1 METALRSR
9 ATDVFGWHLRPEQ
22 ETVVDAVLAG
32 RDALAVMPTG
42 SGKSA
47 IYQVAALALD
57 GPVVVVSPL
66 VALQEDQVVGLED
79 HPDAPRAVTIN
90 ATRGR
95 RDLDEAWDAVA
106 DGSARYVFLAPE
118 QLAKD
123 DVVERLRHA
132 GVALA
137 TIDEAH
143 CVSSW
148 GHDFRPD
155 YLVLGE
161 VVERLGR
168 PPVLA
173 MTATGSSPVRAE
185 IVERLRM
192 RDPFVLA
199 TGFDRPELRLEVV
212 RHEDAEAKREA
223 LVRQVVGLEGAGIVY
238 VATRADTL
246 VYADELVESGRRAQ
260 PYHAGLRVRDRE
272 AVHHAFLDGSI
283 DVVVATS
290 AFGMGIDKPD
300 VRFVVHADVPESV
313 DAYYQE
319 IGRAGRDRQPA
330 LATMHY
336 RAEDLGLR
344 RFFAS
349 GSPRP
354 ASLRAV
360 YGAVPASGSGGAP
373 LPRSDV
379 AAASGLSARTA
390 ARAANALVD
399 AGVLVDA
406 QDGLERAADAPGTA
420 ESAAR
425 AAAER
430 AADRE
435 RIEESRIAMI
445 RRFAETDE
453 CRRQF
458 LLGYFGD
465 ELPEPC
471 GNCDTCTSGSAASAH
486 AADGSHDAEWP
497 PDAEVEHP
505 EWGRGTVMSTEDDR
519 VTVFFES
526 AGYRTLALADVAAR
540 DLLERV

>member
-1 METALRSR
+1 MVGMDTALRTR
-9 ATDVFGWHLRPEQ
+9 AADVFGWTLRPEQ
-22 ETVVDAVLAG
+22 ETVVDAVLDG

-47 IYQVAALALD
+47 IYQVAGLALD
-57 GPVVVVSPL
+57 GLVVVVSPL

-79 HPDAPRAVTIN
+79 HPDAPRAVTVN
-90 ATRGR
+90 ATHSR
-95 RDLDEAWDAVA
+95 RDLDDAWEAVD
-106 DGSARYVFLAPE
+106 DGSVRYVFLAPE

-123 DVVERLRHA
+123 DVVERLRA
-132 GVALA
+132 VGVSLV
-137 TIDEAH
+137 TVDEAH

-155 YLVLGE
+155 YLLLGE

-173 MTATGSSPVRAE
+173 MTATGSSPVRTE
-185 IVERLRM
+185 IVERLAM
-192 RDPFVLA
+192 HDPLVLA
-199 TGFDRPELRLEVV
+199 TGFDRPELRFEVV
-212 RHEDAEAKREA
+212 RHEDDEGKREA
-223 LVRQVVGLEGAGIVY
+223 VVEQVVGLEGAGVVY
-238 VATRADTL
+238 VATRAETL
-246 VYADELVESGRRAQ
+246 VYADELVESGRRAK
-260 PYHAGLRVRDRE
+260 PYHAGLRARDRE
-272 AVHHAFLDGSI
+272 AVHHAFLDGEI

-319 IGRAGRDRQPA
+319 VGRAGRDRDPA
-330 LATMHY
+330 LATLHY

-349 GSPRP
+349 GRPRP

-360 YGAVPASGSGGAP
+360 FDAVPAPGA
-373 LPRSDV
+373 LVRSELAD
-379 AAASGLSARTA
+379 ASGLSARTA

-399 AGVLVDA
+399 AGVLTDVR
-406 QDGLERAADAPGTA
+406 DGLRRVPGGPRTA
-420 ESAAR
+420 EAAAR
-425 AAAER
+425 AAADR
-430 AADRE
+430 AASRE
-435 RIEESRIAMI
+435 RIEESRIAMV
-445 RRFAETDE
+445 RGYAETDE

-465 ELPEPC
+465 SLPEPC
-471 GNCDTCTSGSAASAH
+471 GNCDTCSSGSAAVAH

-519 VTVFFES
+519 LTVFFES
-526 AGYRTLALADVAAR
+526 AGYRTLALSDVSER
-540 DLLERV
+540 KLLERV

>member
-1 METALRSR
+1 MDTALRSR

-22 ETVVDAVLAG
+22 ETVIDAVLAR

-47 IYQVAALALD
+47 IYQVAGLALD
-57 GPVVVVSPL
+57 GVLVVVSPL

-90 ATRGR
+90 ATRAR
-95 RDLDEAWDAVA
+95 RDLDEAWDAVESGA
-106 DGSARYVFLAPE
+106 ARYVFLAPE

-123 DVVERLRHA
+123 DVVERLRTA
-132 GVALA
+132 GVALV
-137 TIDEAH
+137 TVDEAH

-161 VVERLGR
+161 VIERLGR

-173 MTATGSSPVRAE
+173 MTATGSSPVRSE
-185 IVERLRM
+185 IVERLGM
-192 RDPFVLA
+192 RDPLVLA

-212 RHEDAEAKREA
+212 RHTDDDAKRQAVAEQVGA
-223 LVRQVVGLEGAGIVY
+223 LDGAGIVY
-238 VATRADTL
+238 VATRAETL
-246 VYADELVESGRRAQ
+246 EYADALVEEGRRAA

-272 AVHHAFLDGSI
+272 AVHHAFRDGEV

-319 IGRAGRDRQPA
+319 VGRAGRDRQPG
-330 LATMHY
+330 LATLHY

-349 GSPRP
+349 GGPRP

-360 YGAVPASGSGGAP
+360 FDAVPADGSVA
-373 LPRSDV
+373 RSDLP
-379 AAASGLSARTA
+379 AASGLSGRTA
-390 ARAANALVD
+390 GRAANALVD
-399 AGVLVDA
+399 AGVLVDER
-406 QDGLERAADAPGTA
+406 DGL
-420 ESAAR
+420 AR
-425 AAAER
+425 AAGAPASADAAVRAASER
-430 AADRE
+430 AEDRE
-435 RIEESRIAMI
+435 RIEESRIAMM

-471 GNCDTCTSGSAASAH
+471 GNCDTCTSGSADETH

-497 PDAEVEHP
+497 PDAEVEHT

-519 VTVFFES
+519 LTVFFES
-526 AGYRTLALADVAAR
+526 AGYRTLALTDVVER
-540 DLLERV
+540 KLLERV

>member
-1 METALRSR
+1 MDTALRTR
-9 ATDVFGWHLRPEQ
+9 AADVFGWTLRPEQ

-47 IYQVAALALD
+47 IYQVAGLALD
-57 GPVVVVSPL
+57 GAVVVVSPL

-123 DVVERLRHA
+123 DVVERLRTA
-132 GVALA
+132 GVALV
-137 TIDEAH
+137 TVDEAH

-173 MTATGSSPVRAE
+173 MTATGSSPVRSE
-185 IVERLRM
+185 IVERLGM
-192 RDPFVLA
+192 RDPLVLA

-212 RHEDAEAKREA
+212 RHEDADSKRDA
-223 LVRQVVGLEGAGIVY
+223 LAAQVAGLDGAGIVY
-238 VATRADTL
+238 VATRAETL
-246 VYADELVESGRRAQ
+246 EYSDVLVEAGRRAK

-272 AVHHAFLDGSI
+272 AVHHAFLDGSV

-319 IGRAGRDRQPA
+319 VGRAGRDGEPG

-360 YGAVPASGSGGAP
+360 YDAVPP
-373 LPRSDV
+373 RRTVRRSDL
-379 AAASGLSARTA
+379 ADASGLAARTA
-390 ARAANALVD
+390 GRAANALVD
-399 AGVLVDA
+399 AGVLVDVR
-406 QDGLERAADAPGTA
+406 DGLERAAGAPR
-420 ESAAR
+420 SAD
-425 AAAER
+425 AAALAASER
-430 AADRE
+430 ADERE
-435 RIEESRIAMI
+435 RIEESRIAMM
-445 RRFAETDE
+445 RRYAETDE

-471 GNCDTCTSGSAASAH
+471 GNCDTCSSGSAAEAH
-486 AADGSHDAEWP
+486 AADGSHDGEWP
-497 PDAEVEHP
+497 PDA
-505 EWGRGTVMSTEDDR
+505 TSSTPSGAE
-519 VTVFFES
+519 
-526 AGYRTLALADVAAR
+526 AR
-540 DLLERV
+540 

>member
-1 METALRSR
+1 MQNELRTR
-9 ATDVFGWHLRPEQ
+9 AADVFGWELRDAQ
-22 ETVVDAVLAG
+22 QTVVDAVLAG
-32 RDALAVMPTG
+32 RDAIALMPTG

-66 VALQEDQVVGLED
+66 VALQEDQVVGIED

-90 ATRGR
+90 ATRAHR
-95 RDLDEAWDAVA
+95 ELDDAWQAVA
-106 DGSARYVFLAPE
+106 SGEARYVFLAPE

-123 DVVERLRHA
+123 EVVDRLRAA
-132 GVALA
+132 GVALV
-137 TIDEAH
+137 TVDEAH

-173 MTATGSSPVRAE
+173 MTATGSTPVRTE
-185 IVERLRM
+185 IVERLGM
-192 RDPFVLA
+192 RDPLVVA
-199 TGFDRPELRLEVV
+199 TGFDRPNLRFEVQ
-212 RHEDAEAKREA
+212 RHTDEVAKREA
-223 LVRQVVGLEGAGIVY
+223 VVEQVVGLEGAGIVY
-238 VATRADTL
+238 VATRAETL
-246 VYADELVESGRRAQ
+246 VYADELVESGRRAKA
-260 PYHAGLRVRDRE
+260 YHAGLRVRDRE
-272 AVHHAFLDGSI
+272 HVHHEFLDGEL

-319 IGRAGRDRQPA
+319 VGRAGRDGDVG
-330 LATMHY
+330 LATLHY
-336 RAEDLGLR
+336 RSEDLGLR

-360 YGAVPASGSGGAP
+360 FDAVPADGTLA
-373 LPRSDV
+373 RSEV
-379 AAASGLSARTA
+379 AERAGLAARTA
-390 ARAANALVD
+390 GRVVNTLVD
-399 AGVLVDA
+399 AGALIDDR
-406 QDGLERAADAPGTA
+406 DGLRRAPDGPADAV
-420 ESAAR
+420 
-425 AAAER
+425 AAAELAKR
-430 AADRE
+430 HAKERE
-435 RIEESRIAMI
+435 RVEESRIEMM
-445 RRFAETDE
+445 RRFAETTG

-471 GNCDTCTSGSAASAH
+471 GNCDTCSAGTATDADAH
-486 AADGSHDAEWP
+486 GADGSHDTEWP
-497 PDAEVEHP
+497 PDAPVEHA

-519 VTVFFES
+519 LTVFFES
-526 AGYRTLALADVAAR
+526 AGYRTLALQDVTER
-540 DLLERV
+540 HLLERV

>member
-1 METALRSR
+1 MDTALRTR
-9 ATDVFGWHLRPEQ
+9 AADVFGWTLRPEQ
-22 ETVVDAVLAG
+22 EAVVDAVLAG
-32 RDALAVMPTG
+32 RDALALMPTG

-66 VALQEDQVVGLED
+66 VALQEDQVVGIED
-79 HPDAPRAVTIN
+79 HPDAPRAVTVN
-90 ATRGR
+90 ATKGARS
-95 RDLDEAWDAVA
+95 LEEAWDGIASGDV
-106 DGSARYVFLAPE
+106 GYVFLAPE
-118 QLAKD
+118 QLVKD
-123 DVVERLRHA
+123 DVVERLRDA
-132 GVALA
+132 GVALV
-137 TIDEAH
+137 TVDEAH

-173 MTATGSSPVRAE
+173 MTATGSTPVREE
-185 IVERLRM
+185 IVERLGM
-192 RDPFVLA
+192 RDPLVQA

-212 RHEDAEAKREA
+212 RHEDADGKREA
-223 LVRQVVGLEGAGIVY
+223 LVSQVAGLEGTGIVY
-238 VATRADTL
+238 VATRAETTE
-246 VYADELVESGRRAQ
+246 YADALAAAGRSASA
-260 PYHAGLRVRDRE
+260 YHAGLRVSERE
-272 AVHHAFLDGSI
+272 QVHHAFLDGSV

-290 AFGMGIDKPD
+290 AFGMGIDKHD
-300 VRFVVHADVPESV
+300 VRFVVHADVPESI

-319 IGRAGRDRQPA
+319 VGRAGRDGEPA
-330 LATMHY
+330 LATLHY

-360 YGAVPASGSGGAP
+360 YDAVPARGGI
-373 LPRSDV
+373 PRSSLTD
-379 AAASGLSARTA
+379 ASGLAARTA
-390 ARAANALVD
+390 GRAANALVD
-399 AGVLVDA
+399 AGVLVDDA
-406 QDGLERAADAPGTA
+406 DGLHRAVGAPASAEAAAD
-420 ESAAR
+420 R
-425 AAAER
+425 AKEH

-435 RIEESRIAMI
+435 RVEDSRIQMM
-445 RRFAETDE
+445 RRFAETDG

-465 ELPEPC
+465 ELPGPC
-471 GNCDTCTSGSAASAH
+471 GNCDTCSAGTAQRVAEEQHTEDDSWP
-486 AADGSHDAEWP
+486 ADTA
-497 PDAEVEHP
+497 VEHT

-519 VTVFFES
+519 ITVFFES
-526 AGYRTLALADVAAR
+526 AGYRTLALADVEER

>member
-1 METALRSR
+1 MDTALRSR
-9 ATDVFGWHLRPEQ
+9 AADVFGWTLRPEQ
-22 ETVVDAVLAG
+22 ETVIDAVLTG

-47 IYQVAALALD
+47 IYQVAGLALD
-57 GPVVVVSPL
+57 GVVVVVSPL

-90 ATRGR
+90 ATRAR
-95 RDLDEAWDAVA
+95 RDLDAAWDAVA
-106 DGSARYVFLAPE
+106 DGDARYVFLAPE

-123 DVVERLRHA
+123 DVVERLRAA
-132 GVALA
+132 GVALV
-137 TIDEAH
+137 TVDEAH

-185 IVERLRM
+185 IVERLGM
-192 RDPFVLA
+192 RDPLVLA

-212 RHEDAEAKREA
+212 RHADADAKRDA
-223 LVRQVVGLEGAGIVY
+223 LVAQVAGLDGAGIVY
-238 VATRADTL
+238 VATRAETL
-246 VYADELVESGRRAQ
+246 EYADLLVEAGRRAK

-272 AVHHAFLDGSI
+272 AVHHAFLDGSV
-283 DVVVATS
+283 DTVVATS

-319 IGRAGRDRQPA
+319 VGRAGRDGDPG

-349 GSPRP
+349 GTPRP

-360 YGAVPASGSGGAP
+360 FDAVPSDGTLA
-373 LPRSDV
+373 RSDL

-390 ARAANALVD
+390 GRAANALVD
-399 AGVLVDA
+399 AGVLVDDR
-406 QDGLERAADAPGTA
+406 DGLARAAGAPDSA
-420 ESAAR
+420 EAAAR
-425 AAAER
+425 AASER
-430 AADRE
+430 ADERE
-435 RIEESRIAMI
+435 RIEESRIAMM
-445 RRFAETDE
+445 RRYAETDE

-471 GNCDTCTSGSAASAH
+471 GNCDTCSAGSAAGAH

-497 PDAEVEHP
+497 PDAVVEHA

-519 VTVFFES
+519 LTVFFES
-526 AGYRTLALADVAAR
+526 AGYRTLALADVTER
-540 DLLERV
+540 GLLQRA

>member
-1 METALRSR
+1 MDTALRSR
-9 ATDVFGWHLRPEQ
+9 AADVFGWDLRPEQ
-22 ETVVDAVLAG
+22 ETVVDAVLSG

-47 IYQVAALALD
+47 IYQVAGLALD
-57 GPVVVVSPL
+57 GPIVVVSPL

-79 HPDAPRAVTIN
+79 HPEAPRAVTIN
-90 ATRGR
+90 ATRAR
-95 RDLDEAWDAVA
+95 RDLDEAWGAVEA
-106 DGSARYVFLAPE
+106 GGARYVFLAPE

-123 DVVERLRHA
+123 DVVDRLRAA
-132 GVALA
+132 GVALV
-137 TIDEAH
+137 TVDEAH

-185 IVERLRM
+185 VVERLGM
-192 RDPFVLA
+192 RDPLVLA

-212 RHEDAEAKREA
+212 RHSDADAKRDA
-223 LVRQVVGLEGAGIVY
+223 LVEQVAGLEGDGIVY
-238 VATRADTL
+238 VATRAETL
-246 VYADELVESGRRAQ
+246 VYADELVEAGRRAK

-272 AVHHAFLDGSI
+272 AVHHAFRDGDV

-319 IGRAGRDRQPA
+319 VGRAGRDGEPA

-360 YGAVPASGSGGAP
+360 FDAVPADGP
-373 LPRSDV
+373 LARSDL

-390 ARAANALVD
+390 GRAANALVD
-399 AGVLVDA
+399 AGALSDER
-406 QDGLERAADAPGTA
+406 DGLVRVPGGPEHADD
-420 ESAAR
+420 AAR
-425 AAAER
+425 AASER

-445 RRFAETDE
+445 RRYAETDE

-471 GNCDTCTSGSAASAH
+471 GNCDSCSSGSAAESH
-486 AADGSHDAEWP
+486 AANGSSDDSWPTDA
-497 PDAEVEHP
+497 AVEHA

-519 VTVFFES
+519 LTVFFES
-526 AGYRTLALADVAAR
+526 AGYRTLALADVEER
-540 DLLERV
+540 QLLERV

>member
-1 METALRSR
+1 MDKHLRTR
-9 ATDVFGWHLRPEQ
+9 AADVFGWELRPEQ

-32 RDALAVMPTG
+32 RDAVALMPTG

-47 IYQVAALALD
+47 IYQVAALGLEGA
-57 GPVVVVSPL
+57 VVVVSPL
-66 VALQEDQVVGLED
+66 VALQEDQVVGIEN

-90 ATRGR
+90 ATHGHRE
-95 RDLDEAWDAVA
+95 LDEAWDAI
-106 DGSARYVFLAPE
+106 DSGEARYVFLAPE

-123 DVVERLRHA
+123 EVVDRLREV
-132 GVALA
+132 GVALVA
-137 TIDEAH
+137 VDEAH

-185 IVERLRM
+185 IVERLGM
-192 RDPFVLA
+192 RDPLVVA
-199 TGFDRPELRLEVV
+199 TGFDRPNLRFEVV
-212 RHEDAEAKREA
+212 RHAADADKREA
-223 LVRQVVGLEGAGIVY
+223 VVAQVAELEGAGIVY

-246 VYADELVESGRRAQ
+246 VYADELVESGRRAK

-272 AVHHAFLDGSI
+272 RVHHEFLDGEL

-319 IGRAGRDRQPA
+319 VGRAGRDGDVGSTT
-330 LATMHY
+330 LHY

-360 YGAVPASGSGGAP
+360 FDAVPADGSIA
-373 LPRSDV
+373 RSEL
-379 AAASGLSARTA
+379 AERSGLAARTA
-390 ARAANALVD
+390 GRSANALVE
-399 AGVLVDA
+399 AGALEDGE
-406 QDGLERAADAPGTA
+406 DGLRRVAGGPTDAAAAARLAKGHAQERA
-420 ESAAR
+420 EV
-425 AAAER
+425 
-430 AADRE
+430 
-435 RIEESRIAMI
+435 EESRIAMM
-445 RRFAETDE
+445 RRYAETSG

-465 ELPEPC
+465 ELAVPC
-471 GNCDTCTSGSAASAH
+471 GNCDTCTSGSATGLDAH
-486 AADGSHDAEWP
+486 GADGSHDAEWP
-497 PDAEVEHP
+497 PDAPVEHGQ
-505 EWGRGTVMSTEDDR
+505 WGRGTVMSTEDDR
-519 VTVFFES
+519 ITVFFES
-526 AGYRTLALADVAAR
+526 AGYKTLGLADVDSR
-540 DLLERV
+540 HLLERV

>member
-1 METALRSR
+1 MDTALRSR
-9 ATDVFGWHLRPEQ
+9 ATDVFGWHLRPAQ

-47 IYQVAALALD
+47 IYQVAGLALE
-57 GPVVVVSPL
+57 GAVVVVSPL

-90 ATRGR
+90 ATHAR

-106 DGSARYVFLAPE
+106 RGDARYVFLAPE

-123 DVVERLRHA
+123 EVVDRLRET
-132 GVALA
+132 GVALV
-137 TIDEAH
+137 TVDEAH

-185 IVERLRM
+185 IEQRLGM
-192 RDPFVLA
+192 RDPLVLA

-212 RHEDAEAKREA
+212 RHADADAKQEAVVE
-223 LVRQVVGLEGAGIVY
+223 QVVSLEGAGIVY
-238 VATRADTL
+238 VATRAETL
-246 VYADELVESGRRAQ
+246 VYADELVEAGRRAK

-272 AVHHAFLDGSI
+272 AVHHAFLDGDI

-300 VRFVVHADVPESV
+300 VRFVVHADVPESI

-319 IGRAGRDRQPA
+319 VGRAGRDGDPGV
-330 LATMHY
+330 ATLHY
-336 RAEDLGLR
+336 RSEDLGLR

-360 YGAVPASGSGGAP
+360 FDAVPADGAVA
-373 LPRSDV
+373 RSEL
-379 AAASGLSARTA
+379 AERSGLAARTA
-390 ARAANALVD
+390 GRSANALLD
-399 AGVLVDA
+399 AGVLVDGR
-406 QDGLERAADAPGTA
+406 DGLRRAPDAPADAQGA
-420 ESAAR
+420 AAR
-425 AAAER
+425 AREHAQE
-430 AADRE
+430 RE
-435 RIEESRIAMI
+435 RVDESRIEMM
-445 RRFAETDE
+445 RRFAETLG

-465 ELPEPC
+465 ELAEPC
-471 GNCDTCTSGSAASAH
+471 GNCDTCSAGTATEDEVH
-486 AADGSHDAEWP
+486 AADGSNDAAWP
-497 PDAEVEHP
+497 PDAPVEHA

-519 VTVFFES
+519 ITVFFES
-526 AGYRTLALADVAAR
+526 AGYRTLGLADVEER
-540 DLLERV
+540 NLLERV

>member
-1 METALRSR
+1 MQKELRTR
-9 ATDVFGWHLRPEQ
+9 AADVFGWDLHPEQ
-22 ETVVDAVLAG
+22 EQVVDAVLDG
-32 RDALAVMPTG
+32 RDALALMPTG

-66 VALQEDQVVGLED
+66 VALQEDQVVGIED

-90 ATRGR
+90 ATRGSR
-95 RDLDEAWDAVA
+95 QLEDAWDAVA
-106 DGSARYVFLAPE
+106 SGEARYVFLAPE

-123 DVVERLRHA
+123 EVVERLRDA
-132 GVALA
+132 GVALV
-137 TIDEAH
+137 TVDEAH

-173 MTATGSSPVRAE
+173 MTATGSTPVRAE
-185 IVERLRM
+185 IVERLGM
-192 RDPFVLA
+192 RDPLVVA
-199 TGFDRPELRLEVV
+199 TGFDRPNLRFEVA
-212 RHEDAEAKREA
+212 RHADDESKREA
-223 LVRQVVGLEGAGIVY
+223 VVEQVVGLKGVGIVY
-238 VATRADTL
+238 VATRAETL
-246 VYADELVESGRRAQ
+246 VYADELVESGRRAKA
-260 PYHAGLRVRDRE
+260 YHAGLRVRDRE
-272 AVHHAFLDGSI
+272 RVHHEFLDGEL

-319 IGRAGRDRQPA
+319 VGRAGRDGDVG

-354 ASLRAV
+354 ATLRAV
-360 YGAVPASGSGGAP
+360 FDAVPAEGSVA
-373 LPRSDV
+373 RSEL
-379 AAASGLSARTA
+379 AERSGLAARTA
-390 ARAANALVD
+390 GRAANALVD
-399 AGVLVDA
+399 AGALDDGE
-406 QDGLERAADAPGTA
+406 DGLTRRPDGPRDA
-420 ESAAR
+420 E
-425 AAAER
+425 AAAGLAKAQAKER
-430 AADRE
+430 E
-435 RIEESRIAMI
+435 EIEESRIAMM
-445 RRFAETDE
+445 RRFAETSG

-465 ELPEPC
+465 ELAEPC
-471 GNCDTCTSGSAASAH
+471 GNCDTCTAGTAQDADAH
-486 AADGSHDAEWP
+486 GADGANDDAWP
-497 PDAEVEHP
+497 PESPVEHAQ
-505 EWGRGTVMSTEDDR
+505 WGRGTVMSTEDDR
-519 VTVFFES
+519 LTVFFES
-526 AGYRTLALADVAAR
+526 VGYKTLGLADVEER
-540 DLLERV
+540 HLLERV

>member
-1 METALRSR
+1 MHDELRTR
-9 ATDVFGWHLRPEQ
+9 AADVFGWDLRPAQ
-22 ETVVDAVLAG
+22 QTVIDAVLDG
-32 RDALAVMPTG
+32 RDAVAVMPTG

-47 IYQVAALALD
+47 IYQVAGLALD
-57 GPVVVVSPL
+57 GLVVVVSPL

-79 HPDAPRAVTIN
+79 HPDAPRAVTVN
-90 ATRGR
+90 ATHSR
-95 RDLDEAWDAVA
+95 RDLDDAWAQVEAGEV
-106 DGSARYVFLAPE
+106 RYVFLAPE

-123 DVVERLRHA
+123 EVVDRLVAA
-132 GVALA
+132 GVALV
-137 TIDEAH
+137 TVDEAH

-185 IVERLRM
+185 IVERLGM
-192 RDPFVLA
+192 RDPLVLA
-199 TGFDRPELRLEVV
+199 TGFDRPELRFEVV
-212 RHEDAEAKREA
+212 RHADSDDKREA
-223 LVRQVVGLEGAGIVY
+223 VAEQVAGLEGAGIVY
-238 VATRADTL
+238 VATRAETL
-246 VYADELVESGRRAQ
+246 EYADVLVEAGRRAK

-272 AVHHAFLDGSI
+272 AVHHAFLDGEI

-300 VRFVVHADVPESV
+300 VRFVVHVDVPESV

-319 IGRAGRDRQPA
+319 VGRAGRDGQPGV
-330 LATMHY
+330 ATMHY

-354 ASLRAV
+354 ATLRAV
-360 YGAVPASGSGGAP
+360 FDAVPAEGV
-373 LPRSDV
+373 V
-379 AAASGLSARTA
+379 ARSGLAERSGLAARTA
-390 ARAANALVD
+390 GRAANALVE
-399 AGVLVDA
+399 AGVLVDGT
-406 QDGLERAADAPGTA
+406 DGLRRADGGPTTA
-420 ESAAR
+420 EAAAGR
-425 AAAER
+425 AKDRAAER
-430 AADRE
+430 E
-435 RIEESRIAMI
+435 QIEESRIAMI

-471 GNCDTCTSGSAASAH
+471 GNCDTCTSGTAAGAH
-486 AADGSHDAEWP
+486 AADGSNDASWP
-497 PDAEVEHP
+497 PDAPVEHA

-519 VTVFFES
+519 LTVFFES
-526 AGYRTLALADVAAR
+526 AGYRTLALADVEER
-540 DLLERV
+540 HLLERV

>member
-1 METALRSR
+1 MDTALRSR
-9 ATDVFGWHLRPEQ
+9 AADVFGWHLRPAQ
-22 ETVVDAVLAG
+22 ETVIDAVLAG
-32 RDALAVMPTG
+32 RDALALMPTG

-47 IYQVAALALD
+47 IHQVAALALD

-66 VALQEDQVVGLED
+66 VALQEDQVVGIEV

-90 ATRGR
+90 ATRSHR
-95 RDLDEAWDAVA
+95 ELDDAWGAVA
-106 DGSARYVFLAPE
+106 GGEVGYVFLAPE

-123 DVVERLRHA
+123 GIVERLRDA
-132 GVALA
+132 GVALV
-137 TIDEAH
+137 TVDEAH

-173 MTATGSSPVRAE
+173 MTATGSTPVRTE
-185 IVERLRM
+185 IVERLGM
-192 RDPFVLA
+192 RDPLVLA
-199 TGFDRPELRLEVV
+199 TGFDRPELRLEVR
-212 RHEDAEAKREA
+212 RHEDEEGKREA
-223 LVRQVVGLEGAGIVY
+223 LVAQVTELSGSGIVY
-238 VATRADTL
+238 VATRAETL
-246 VYADELVESGRRAQ
+246 VYADELVEAGRRAK

-272 AVHHAFLDGSI
+272 AVHHAFLGGDV

-300 VRFVVHADVPESV
+300 VRFVVHADVPESI

-319 IGRAGRDRQPA
+319 VGRAGRDRDVA

-360 YGAVPASGSGGAP
+360 FDAVPATGT
-373 LPRSDV
+373 LPRSEL
-379 AAASGLSARTA
+379 AAASGLAARTA
-390 ARAANALVD
+390 GRAANALVD
-399 AGVLVDA
+399 AGVLADDA
-406 QDGLERAADAPGTA
+406 SGLHRVPGGPASADA
-420 ESAAR
+420 
-425 AAAER
+425 
-430 AADRE
+430 AADRSRAHATE
-435 RIEESRIAMI
+435 REQIEESRITMM
-445 RRFAETDE
+445 RRFAETGG

-471 GNCDTCTSGSAASAH
+471 GNCDTCTAGTATAADAH
-486 AADGSHDAEWP
+486 PADGSHDVEWP
-497 PDAEVEHP
+497 PDATVEHA
-505 EWGRGTVMSTEDDR
+505 EWGRGTVMSTEDDCI
-519 VTVFFES
+519 TVFFES
-526 AGYRTLALADVAAR
+526 AGYRTLSLADVEER

>member
-1 METALRSR
+1 VDTALRTR
-9 ATDVFGWHLRPEQ
+9 AADVFGWTLRPAQ

-47 IYQVAALALD
+47 IYQVAGLALD
-57 GPVVVVSPL
+57 GLVVVVSPL
-66 VALQEDQVVGLED
+66 VALQEDQVVGLEE
-79 HPDAPRAVTIN
+79 HPDAPRAVTVN
-90 ATRGR
+90 ATKGR
-95 RDLDEAWDAVA
+95 RDLADAWDAVE
-106 DGSARYVFLAPE
+106 DGSVRYVFLAPE

-123 DVVERLRHA
+123 DVVERLVGA
-132 GVALA
+132 GVSLV
-137 TIDEAH
+137 TVDEAH

-173 MTATGSSPVRAE
+173 MTATGSSPVRTE
-185 IVERLRM
+185 IIERLGM
-192 RDPFVLA
+192 RDPLVLA

-212 RHEDAEAKREA
+212 RHQDDDGKREA
-223 LVRQVVGLEGAGIVY
+223 LVRQVVGLEGAGVVY
-238 VATRADTL
+238 VATRAETL
-246 VYADELVESGRRAQ
+246 TYADDLVEHGRRAK

-272 AVHHAFLDGSI
+272 AVHHAFLDGEI

-319 IGRAGRDRQPA
+319 VGRAGRDGDAA

-349 GSPRP
+349 GSPKP

-360 YGAVPASGSGGAP
+360 FDAVPSRGTLARSGLA
-373 LPRSDV
+373 D
-379 AAASGLSARTA
+379 ASGLSARTA
-390 ARAANALVD
+390 GRAANALVD
-399 AGVLVDA
+399 AGVLADVR
-406 QDGLERAADAPGTA
+406 DGLRRAPGAPRTA
-420 ESAAR
+420 EAAAR
-425 AAAER
+425 AASDRAE
-430 AADRE
+430 DRE
-435 RIEESRIAMI
+435 RIEESRIAMM

-471 GNCDTCTSGSAASAH
+471 GNCDTCSSGSAEHAH
-486 AADGSHDAEWP
+486 ADDGSNDAAWP
-497 PDAEVEHP
+497 PDAPVEHA

-519 VTVFFES
+519 ITVFFES
-526 AGYRTLALADVAAR
+526 AGYRTLALADVESR
-540 DLLERV
+540 GLLERV

>member
-1 METALRSR
+1 VHQELRDR
-9 ATDVFGWHLRPEQ
+9 ATDVFGWTLRPQQ
-22 ETVVDAVLAG
+22 ETVIDAVLSG

-47 IYQVAALALD
+47 IYQVAGLALD
-57 GPVVVVSPL
+57 GLVVVVSPL

-90 ATRGR
+90 ATKGH
-95 RDLDEAWDAVA
+95 RDLTEAWDAVD
-106 DGSARYVFLAPE
+106 DGSVRYVFLAPE

-123 DVVERLRHA
+123 DVIDRLVTA
-132 GVALA
+132 GVALV
-137 TIDEAH
+137 TVDEAH

-155 YLVLGE
+155 YLLLGE

-173 MTATGSSPVRAE
+173 MTATGSSPVRTE
-185 IVERLRM
+185 IVERLGM
-192 RDPFVLA
+192 RDPLVLA
-199 TGFDRPELRLEVV
+199 TGFDRPELRFEVV
-212 RHEDAEAKREA
+212 RHEDADTKRDA
-223 LVRQVVGLEGAGIVY
+223 LVAQVAGLEGAGVVY
-238 VATRADTL
+238 VATRAETL
-246 VYADELVESGRRAQ
+246 VYADELVESGRRAK

-272 AVHHAFLDGSI
+272 AVHHAFLDGDI

-319 IGRAGRDRQPA
+319 VGRAGRDGSPG

-360 YGAVPASGSGGAP
+360 FDAVPARGTLGRSE
-373 LPRSDV
+373 LPD
-379 AAASGLSARTA
+379 ASGLSARTA
-390 ARAANALVD
+390 GRAANALVD
-399 AGVLVDA
+399 AGVLVDVR
-406 QDGLERAADAPGTA
+406 DGLRRAPGAPRTADA
-420 ESAAR
+420 AAR
-425 AAAER
+425 AASDRAEE
-430 AADRE
+430 RE
-435 RIEESRIAMI
+435 RIEESRIAMV

-471 GNCDTCTSGSAASAH
+471 GNCDTCSSGSAEQAH

-497 PDAEVEHP
+497 PDAEVEHA

-519 VTVFFES
+519 LTVFFES
-526 AGYRTLALADVAAR
+526 AGYRTLALADVEER
-540 DLLERV
+540 GLLERV

>member
-1 METALRSR
+1 MDTALRSR
-9 ATDVFGWHLRPEQ
+9 AADVFGWDLRPEQ
-22 ETVVDAVLAG
+22 ETVVDAVLSG

-47 IYQVAALALD
+47 IYQVAGLALD
-57 GPVVVVSPL
+57 GLVVVVSPL

-90 ATRGR
+90 ATRAR
-95 RDLDEAWDAVA
+95 RDLDEAWDAVEA
-106 DGSARYVFLAPE
+106 GDARYVFLAPE
-118 QLAKD
+118 QLAKA
-123 DVVERLRHA
+123 DVVDRLRAA
-132 GVALA
+132 GVALV
-137 TIDEAH
+137 TVDEAH

-185 IVERLRM
+185 VIERLGM
-192 RDPFVLA
+192 RDPLVLA

-212 RHEDAEAKREA
+212 RHSDADAKRDA
-223 LVRQVVGLEGAGIVY
+223 LVEQVAGLDGDGIVY
-238 VATRADTL
+238 VATRAETL
-246 VYADELVESGRRAQ
+246 VYADELVEAGRRAK

-272 AVHHAFLDGSI
+272 AVHHAFRDGDL

-319 IGRAGRDRQPA
+319 VGRAGRDGEPA

-360 YGAVPASGSGGAP
+360 FDAVPADGP
-373 LPRSDV
+373 LARSDL
-379 AAASGLSARTA
+379 AGASGLSARTA
-390 ARAANALVD
+390 GRAANALVD
-399 AGVLVDA
+399 AGALADER
-406 QDGLERAADAPGTA
+406 DGLVRVPGGPEHADD
-420 ESAAR
+420 AAR
-425 AAAER
+425 AASER

-445 RRFAETDE
+445 RRYAETDE

-471 GNCDTCTSGSAASAH
+471 GNCDTCSSGSAAESH
-486 AADGSHDAEWP
+486 AANGSSDDSWPTDA
-497 PDAEVEHP
+497 AVEHA

-519 VTVFFES
+519 LTVFFES
-526 AGYRTLALADVAAR
+526 AGYRTLALADVEER
-540 DLLERV
+540 QLLERV

>member
-1 METALRSR
+1 MHKELRTRTA
-9 ATDVFGWHLRPEQ
+9 DVFGWDLHPEQ

-32 RDALAVMPTG
+32 RDAVALMPTG

-57 GPVVVVSPL
+57 GAVVVVSPL
-66 VALQEDQVVGLED
+66 VALQEDQVVGIED

-95 RDLDEAWDAVA
+95 RELDEAWDAVA
-106 DGSARYVFLAPE
+106 SGEAKYVFLAPE

-123 DVVERLRHA
+123 EVVDALREA
-132 GVALA
+132 GVALV
-137 TIDEAH
+137 TVDEAH

-161 VVERLGR
+161 VIERLGR

-173 MTATGSSPVRAE
+173 MTATGSTPVRTE
-185 IVERLRM
+185 IIERLGM
-192 RDPFVLA
+192 RDPLVVA
-199 TGFDRPELRLEVV
+199 TGFDRPNLRFEVV
-212 RHEDAEAKREA
+212 RHTGEDEKRDAVVE
-223 LVRQVVGLEGAGIVY
+223 QVVGLEGAGIVY
-238 VATRADTL
+238 VATRAETL
-246 VYADELVESGRRAQ
+246 VYADELVESGRRAKA
-260 PYHAGLRVRDRE
+260 YHAGLKVRDRE
-272 AVHHAFLDGSI
+272 RVHHDFLDGEI

-319 IGRAGRDRQPA
+319 VGRAGRDGDVG
-330 LATMHY
+330 LTTLHY
-336 RAEDLGLR
+336 RAEDLALR

-360 YGAVPASGSGGAP
+360 FDAVPVDGSIA
-373 LPRSDV
+373 RSEV
-379 AAASGLSARTA
+379 AGRAGLAARTVG
-390 ARAANALVD
+390 RVVNALVE
-399 AGVLVDA
+399 AGALVD
-406 QDGLERAADAPGTA
+406 DRHGLRRPAVGPED
-420 ESAAR
+420 
-425 AAAER
+425 AAA
-430 AADRE
+430 AAALAKDHAEERE
-435 RIEESRIAMI
+435 RIEESRIEMM
-445 RRFAETDE
+445 RRFAETSG

-465 ELPEPC
+465 ELAEPC
-471 GNCDTCTSGSAASAH
+471 GNCDTCSAGTATDASAH
-486 AADGSHDAEWP
+486 GADGSHDAEWP
-497 PDAEVEHP
+497 PEAPVEHGQ
-505 EWGRGTVMSTEDDR
+505 WGRGTVMSTEDDR
-519 VTVFFES
+519 ITVFFES
-526 AGYRTLALADVAAR
+526 AGYRTLALADVEER
-540 DLLERV
+540 HLLERV

>member
-1 METALRSR
+1 VQNELRTR
-9 ATDVFGWHLRPEQ
+9 AAEVFGWELRDAQ
-22 ETVVDAVLAG
+22 ETVVDAVLEG
-32 RDALAVMPTG
+32 RDALALMPTG

-57 GPVVVVSPL
+57 GAVVVVSPL
-66 VALQEDQVVGLED
+66 VALQEDQVLGIED

-90 ATRGR
+90 ATRAHR
-95 RDLDEAWDAVA
+95 ELEDAWDAVA
-106 DGSARYVFLAPE
+106 SGAARYVFLAPE

-123 DVVERLRHA
+123 EVVDRLRET
-132 GVALA
+132 GVALV
-137 TIDEAH
+137 TVDEAH

-155 YLVLGE
+155 YMVLGE

-173 MTATGSSPVRAE
+173 MTATGSTPVRRE
-185 IVERLRM
+185 IIERLGM
-192 RDPFVLA
+192 REPLVLA
-199 TGFDRPELRLEVV
+199 TGFDRPNLRFEVQ
-212 RHEDAEAKREA
+212 RHSDADEKRDAVVE
-223 LVRQVVGLEGAGIVY
+223 QVAGLEGAGIVY
-238 VATRADTL
+238 VATRAETL
-246 VYADELVESGRRAQ
+246 VYADELVESGRRAKA
-260 PYHAGLRVRDRE
+260 YHAGLRVRDRE
-272 AVHHAFLDGSI
+272 HVHHEFLAGDL

-319 IGRAGRDRQPA
+319 VGRAGRDGDVG
-330 LATMHY
+330 LTTLHY
-336 RAEDLGLR
+336 RSEDLGLR

-360 YGAVPASGSGGAP
+360 FDAVPADGVLA
-373 LPRSDV
+373 RSEV
-379 AAASGLSARTA
+379 AERSGLAARTA
-390 ARAANALVD
+390 ARVANALVD
-399 AGVLVDA
+399 AGALSDDA
-406 QDGLERAADAPGTA
+406 EGLRRREDGPADAD
-420 ESAAR
+420 AAV
-425 AAAER
+425 ALAKVHAKER
-430 AADRE
+430 E
-435 RIEESRIAMI
+435 QVEESRIDMM
-445 RRFAETDE
+445 RRFAETPG

-471 GNCDTCTSGSAASAH
+471 GNCDTCSAGTATHADAH
-486 AADGSHDAEWP
+486 GADGSHDAEWP
-497 PDAEVEHP
+497 PDAAVEHA

-519 VTVFFES
+519 ITVFFES
-526 AGYRTLALADVAAR
+526 AGYRTLGLADVTER
-540 DLLERV
+540 HLLQLV

>member
-1 METALRSR
+1 MVGMDTALRTR
-9 ATDVFGWHLRPEQ
+9 AADVFGWTLRPEQ
-22 ETVVDAVLAG
+22 ETVVDAVLDG

-47 IYQVAALALD
+47 IYQVAGLALD
-57 GPVVVVSPL
+57 GLVVVVSPL

-79 HPDAPRAVTIN
+79 HPDAPRAVTVN
-90 ATRGR
+90 ATHSR
-95 RDLDEAWDAVA
+95 RDLDEAWEAVD
-106 DGSARYVFLAPE
+106 DGSVRYVFLAPE

-123 DVVERLRHA
+123 DVVERLRA
-132 GVALA
+132 VGVSLV
-137 TIDEAH
+137 TVDEAH

-155 YLVLGE
+155 YLLLGE

-173 MTATGSSPVRAE
+173 MTATGSSPVRTE
-185 IVERLRM
+185 IVERLGM
-192 RDPFVLA
+192 HDPLVLA
-199 TGFDRPELRLEVV
+199 TGFDRPELRFEVV
-212 RHEDAEAKREA
+212 RHEDDEGKREA
-223 LVRQVVGLEGAGIVY
+223 VVEQVVGLEGAGVVY
-238 VATRADTL
+238 VATRAETL
-246 VYADELVESGRRAQ
+246 VYADDLVESGRRAK
-260 PYHAGLRVRDRE
+260 PYHAGLRARDRE
-272 AVHHAFLDGSI
+272 AVHHAFLDGEI

-319 IGRAGRDRQPA
+319 VGRAGRDRDPA
-330 LATMHY
+330 LATLHY

-349 GSPRP
+349 GRPRP

-360 YGAVPASGSGGAP
+360 FDAVPAPGA
-373 LPRSDV
+373 LVRSELAD
-379 AAASGLSARTA
+379 ASGLSARTA

-399 AGVLVDA
+399 AGVLTDVR
-406 QDGLERAADAPGTA
+406 DGLRRLPGGPRTA
-420 ESAAR
+420 EAAAR
-425 AAAER
+425 AAADR
-430 AADRE
+430 AASRE
-435 RIEESRIAMI
+435 RIEESRIAMV
-445 RRFAETDE
+445 RGYAETDE

-465 ELPEPC
+465 SLPEPC
-471 GNCDTCTSGSAASAH
+471 GNCDTCSSGSAAAAH

-519 VTVFFES
+519 LTVFFES
-526 AGYRTLALADVAAR
+526 AGYRTLALSDVSER
-540 DLLERV
+540 KLVERV

>member
-1 METALRSR
+1 VHKELRTRTA
-9 ATDVFGWHLRPEQ
+9 DVFGWDLHPEQ

-32 RDALAVMPTG
+32 RDAVALMPTG

-57 GPVVVVSPL
+57 GAVVVVSPL
-66 VALQEDQVVGLED
+66 VALQEDQVVGIED

-95 RDLDEAWDAVA
+95 RELDEAWDAVA
-106 DGSARYVFLAPE
+106 SGEAKYVFLAPE

-123 DVVERLRHA
+123 EVVDRLREA
-132 GVALA
+132 GVALV
-137 TIDEAH
+137 TVDEAH

-161 VVERLGR
+161 VIERLGR

-173 MTATGSSPVRAE
+173 MTATGSTPVRTE
-185 IVERLRM
+185 IIERLGM
-192 RDPFVLA
+192 RDPLVVA
-199 TGFDRPELRLEVV
+199 TGFDRPNLRFEVV
-212 RHEDAEAKREA
+212 RHTEENEKRDAVIE
-223 LVRQVVGLEGAGIVY
+223 QVVGLEGAGIVY
-238 VATRADTL
+238 VATRAETL
-246 VYADELVESGRRAQ
+246 VYADELVESGRRAKA
-260 PYHAGLRVRDRE
+260 YHAGLKVRDRE
-272 AVHHAFLDGSI
+272 RVHHDFLDNEI

-319 IGRAGRDRQPA
+319 VGRAGRDGDVG
-330 LATMHY
+330 LTTLHY

-360 YGAVPASGSGGAP
+360 FDAVPAEGTVA
-373 LPRSDV
+373 RSDL
-379 AAASGLSARTA
+379 AERSGLAARTA
-390 ARAANALVD
+390 GRCANALVEAGALEDGEHGLRRRRGGPTD
-399 AGVLVDA
+399 AA
-406 QDGLERAADAPGTA
+406 AAADLAKA
-420 ESAAR
+420 HAK
-425 AAAER
+425 ER
-430 AADRE
+430 E
-435 RIEESRIAMI
+435 EVEESRIAMM
-445 RRFAETDE
+445 RRFAETTG

-465 ELPEPC
+465 ELAEPC
-471 GNCDTCTSGSAASAH
+471 GNCDTCSAGTATAEDAH
-486 AADGSHDAEWP
+486 GADGSHDAEWP
-497 PDAEVEHP
+497 PDAPVEHP
-505 EWGRGTVMSTEDDR
+505 QWGRGTVMSTEDDR

-526 AGYRTLALADVAAR
+526 AGYRTLGLADVEER
-540 DLLERV
+540 HLLERV

>member
-1 METALRSR
+1 MDTALRTR
-9 ATDVFGWHLRPEQ
+9 AADVFGWTLRPEQ
-22 ETVVDAVLAG
+22 ERLVDAVLDG

-47 IYQVAALALD
+47 IYQVAGLALD
-57 GPVVVVSPL
+57 GLVVVVSPL

-79 HPDAPRAVTIN
+79 HPEAPRAVTVN
-90 ATRGR
+90 ATHSR
-95 RDLDEAWDAVA
+95 RDLDAAWAAVD
-106 DGSARYVFLAPE
+106 DGSVRYVFLAPE

-123 DVVERLRHA
+123 EVVERLRHV
-132 GVALA
+132 GVSLV
-137 TIDEAH
+137 TVDEAH

-173 MTATGSSPVRAE
+173 MTATGSTPVRTE
-185 IVERLRM
+185 VVERLGM
-192 RDPFVLA
+192 RDPLVVA
-199 TGFDRPELRLEVV
+199 AGFDRPELRLEVV
-212 RHEDAEAKREA
+212 RHEDDEGKRTA

-238 VATRADTL
+238 VATRAETL
-246 VYADELVESGRRAQ
+246 VLADELVESGRRAK
-260 PYHAGLRVRDRE
+260 PYHAGLRARDRE
-272 AVHHAFLDGSI
+272 AVHHAFLDGEV

-319 IGRAGRDRQPA
+319 VGRAGRDREPA

-360 YGAVPASGSGGAP
+360 YDAVPAGGGAVA
-373 LPRSDV
+373 RSELTER
-379 AAASGLSARTA
+379 SGLAARTA
-390 ARAANALVD
+390 GRAANTLVE
-399 AGVLVDA
+399 AGVLADGG
-406 QDGLERAADAPGTA
+406 DGLHRVDGGPRTAAAAAD
-420 ESAAR
+420 R
-425 AAAER
+425 AKEHAHE
-430 AADRE
+430 RE
-435 RIEESRIAMI
+435 RIEESRIQMV

-471 GNCDTCTSGSAASAH
+471 GNCDTCSSGSARRAH

-519 VTVFFES
+519 LTVFFDS
-526 AGYRTLALADVAAR
+526 VGYRTLALVDVAER
-540 DLLERV
+540 GLLERV

>member
-1 METALRSR
+1 MDTALRTR
-9 ATDVFGWHLRPEQ
+9 AADVFGWTLRPEQ

-47 IYQVAALALD
+47 IYQVAGLALD
-57 GPVVVVSPL
+57 GAVVVVSPL

-123 DVVERLRHA
+123 DVVERLRTA
-132 GVALA
+132 GVALV
-137 TIDEAH
+137 TVDEAH

-173 MTATGSSPVRAE
+173 MTATGSSPVRSE
-185 IVERLRM
+185 IVERLGM
-192 RDPFVLA
+192 RDPLVLA

-212 RHEDAEAKREA
+212 RHEDAESKRDA
-223 LVRQVVGLEGAGIVY
+223 LAAQVAGLDGAGIVY
-238 VATRADTL
+238 VATRAETL
-246 VYADELVESGRRAQ
+246 EYSDVLVEAGRRAK

-272 AVHHAFLDGSI
+272 AVHHAFLDGSV

-319 IGRAGRDRQPA
+319 VGRAGRDGEPG

-360 YGAVPASGSGGAP
+360 YDAVPP
-373 LPRSDV
+373 RRTVRRSDL
-379 AAASGLSARTA
+379 ADASGLAARTA
-390 ARAANALVD
+390 GRAANALVD
-399 AGVLVDA
+399 AGVLVDVR
-406 QDGLERAADAPGTA
+406 DGLERAAGAPR
-420 ESAAR
+420 SAD
-425 AAAER
+425 AAALAASER
-430 AADRE
+430 ADERE
-435 RIEESRIAMI
+435 RIEESRIAMM
-445 RRFAETDE
+445 RRYAETDE

-471 GNCDTCTSGSAASAH
+471 GNCDTCSSGSAAEAH
-486 AADGSHDAEWP
+486 AADGSHDGEWP
-497 PDAEVEHP
+497 PDAAVEHA

-526 AGYRTLALADVAAR
+526 AGYRTLALADVEDR
-540 DLLERV
+540 GLLERV